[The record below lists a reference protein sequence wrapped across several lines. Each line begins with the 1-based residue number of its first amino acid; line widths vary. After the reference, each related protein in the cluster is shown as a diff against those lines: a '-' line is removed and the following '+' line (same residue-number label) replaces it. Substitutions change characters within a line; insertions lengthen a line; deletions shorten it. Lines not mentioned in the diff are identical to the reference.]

1 VSDAG
6 TDAQQVASA
15 AQPPPADPV
24 PMLVPLP
31 DPLKLP
37 HNPADS
43 YVLSSSEHVAESS
56 SLTTSWQLATSAA
69 GKDGQ
74 QVASV
79 AHPSPADPVPML
91 VPLPDPLDAAHAG
104 NSDR

>member
-1 VSDAG
+1 LQSPSFIRPVRSASHSASFPALTTASHVVVSDAG

-31 DPLKLP
+31 DPL
-37 HNPADS
+37 
-43 YVLSSSEHVAESS
+43 
-56 SLTTSWQLATSAA
+56 
-69 GKDGQ
+69 
-74 QVASV
+74 
-79 AHPSPADPVPML
+79 
-91 VPLPDPLDAAHAG
+91 DAAHAG